1 MPSLEDTDDK
11 VYSAQ
16 GELLVAMGALSVQ
29 AKEDDKIQRENI
41 FQTRCH
47 VQNKVCTVIIDSDS
61 CTNVASTSL
70 VEKLGLPTSK
80 HP

>member
-11 VYSAQ
+11 VYSTQ

-41 FQTRCH
+41 FHTRCH